1 MKISRFDFFKFFNIL
16 FYFLKLLILKIL
28 DYGSHTQKSSLSIAK
43 YRKYL
48 KNKTIYRIIIR
59 SDKIKSIKAIIN
71 FSNLYSQNI
80 LSKKVLKYD
89 KMFILNIVSKYT
101 EKQLADTN

>member
-43 YRKYL
+43 KYL

-59 SDKIKSIKAIIN
+59 SDKIKSIIAIIN
-71 FSNLYSQNI
+71 FSNLFT
-80 LSKKVLKYD
+80 KY
-89 KMFILNIVSKYT
+89 FIQKSFEI
-101 EKQLADTN
+101 